1 MKKLNVFFAVVAAVS
16 MLIAGFALH
25 GWLFHNQPAAVT
37 APAGADAAPHVALTV
52 ETLYELIEPCTDLI
66 TATDRYTNRAT
77 LSDHRELFGC
87 TLPFT
92 TEEVEFSYIGT
103 LSAGIDLSQVQ
114 FDINEPGRTIYVT
127 VPAPTVISHAVDI
140 SSFIFQTKHDGL
152 FTEISPDEFISKLDL
167 LALKQEAATTKSG
180 EVFRIAS
187 ENAEQTLTRLLTA
200 ASVTNGYTLRF
211 FVDY

>member
-1 MKKLNVFFAVVAAVS
+1 MKKLNVFPVVAVVF

-25 GWLFHNQPAAVT
+25 GWLLHAQPAAVT
-37 APAGADAAPHVALTV
+37 APAGADAAPHIALSV
-52 ETLYELIEPCTDLI
+52 ETLYELIEPCTDLV

-77 LSDHRELFGC
+77 VSDHRELFGC
-87 TLPFT
+87 TLPFS

-103 LSAGIDLSQVQ
+103 ISAGIDLSQVQ
-114 FDINEPGRTIYVT
+114 FDINESGRIIYVT
-127 VPAPTVISHAVDI
+127 VPAPTVIAHAVDT
-140 SSFIFQTKHDGL
+140 SSFIFQTKRNGL
-152 FTEISPDEFISKLDL
+152 FTEISPEEFISKLDL
-167 LALKQEAATTKSG
+167 LALEQEAAATRSG

-187 ENAEQTLTRLLTA
+187 ENAEQSLSGLLSA